1 MICMTDF
8 DLTELAETGRR
19 RRANR
24 EEAAQIRATI
34 EQQIREAHDAGV
46 IQARIAEAALMTRE
60 AVAQIINKPR
70 KGRWT
75 RTATKRAPTKRTKRT

>member
-1 MICMTDF
+1 MICMTEF
-8 DLTELAETGRR
+8 DLGPLAETGRR

-24 EEAAQIRATI
+24 EEAAQIRAAI
-34 EQQIREAHDAGV
+34 EQQIRDAYDAGV

-70 KGRWT
+70 EGRWT
-75 RTATKRAPTKRTKRT
+75 RPAAKKAPTKRTKRT